1 VKNNTLKTI
10 LDLKAMANASQP
22 LPIKDSRAAWFAIG
36 GKVTPITLSVPPRE
50 HHVETLTDLILLAN
64 RFKAEGA
71 SPVVWYMQ
79 DEVSIVIDDGGHRVE
94 TATLT
99 LRDSEVFTSIEL
111 LAKNRSTR
119 FDQKEFIRLLR
130 VNLAGTLDPQILL
143 NPIRKVDFATETV
156 KSGTVM
162 RGRES
167 MGASVTSRIE
177 SASTPPETVTLMA
190 PVYQTPGERQRY
202 GVNCLVEVL
211 PDEGK
216 FQLIPEPDE
225 IERVR
230 QLALDSIEER
240 LGDGLTSTPE
250 GMIAIPFYQ
259 GRP

>member
-111 LAKNRSTR
+111 LAKTDRRDSIKRSSSASFGSISPGRSIPRFCSTR
-119 FDQKEFIRLLR
+119 SARW
-130 VNLAGTLDPQILL
+130 
-143 NPIRKVDFATETV
+143 
-156 KSGTVM
+156 
-162 RGRES
+162 
-167 MGASVTSRIE
+167 TS
-177 SASTPPETVTLMA
+177 PP
-190 PVYQTPGERQRY
+190 
-202 GVNCLVEVL
+202 
-211 PDEGK
+211 
-216 FQLIPEPDE
+216 
-225 IERVR
+225 
-230 QLALDSIEER
+230 
-240 LGDGLTSTPE
+240 
-250 GMIAIPFYQ
+250 
-259 GRP
+259 RP